1 MSSTLILIHPLSY
14 PFIYFHIH
22 SQIHSSSV
30 ISIHPVSSTL
40 ILIHPLSYP
49 FIYFHIHSQIHSSIL
64 KSIHAF
70 SYPSF
75 ISHPF
80 SYPFIHPSICSSN
93 YQLIFPFIYPSIHSF
108 INSLDTYTIAE
119 EGENGKYEFKIPF
132 HYAHRIETS
141 STATHA
147 PGRALRLAQEVSS
160 LSTSLP
166 LSPSSSVFV
175 RCDEE
180 RLDIMKVRYL

>member
-1 MSSTLILIHPLSY
+1 MCS
-14 PFIYFHIH
+14 
-22 SQIHSSSV
+22 
-30 ISIHPVSSTL
+30 
-40 ILIHPLSYP
+40 
-49 FIYFHIHSQIHSSIL
+49 
-64 KSIHAF
+64 SIHASIHLSDVF
-70 SYPSF
+70 IYPC
-75 ISHPF
+75 I
-80 SYPFIHPSICSSN
+80 Y
-93 YQLIFPFIYPSIHSF
+93 PFIYPSIRSSNYPFIYPSVHLFIPFIHSF

-166 LSPSSSVFV
+166 LSPVSSVV
-175 RCDEE
+175 VCCDEE